1 MELSELREWSI
12 SGRPGRVRARAYR
25 ARGQDGGVKPLPIAP
40 SSGFHA
46 SYGSTGPWRRVGR
59 WVLSAPPPTGRGW
72 PAAAPSRRPS
82 RLCLP
87 SPTLGSG
94 CWRGGLALVD
104 GQLPSVCRKRCLAM
118 PHIAL
123 GHLSRRQPLTCDVV
137 LPRWVPHRCPRSLHT
152 AAATGLDLFSEPCA
166 VILGRLAEATAS
178 PWLVA
183 SSGRPPRAPR
193 PRVCPGRPHRAGE
206 R

>member
-12 SGRPGRVRARAYR
+12 LGRLGRVRARAYR
-25 ARGQDGGVKPLPIAP
+25 ARGHDGGLKPLPIAP

-46 SYGSTGPWRRVGR
+46 SNGSTCPMAAGWPLGAVSSTQW
-59 WVLSAPPPTGRGW
+59 PCW